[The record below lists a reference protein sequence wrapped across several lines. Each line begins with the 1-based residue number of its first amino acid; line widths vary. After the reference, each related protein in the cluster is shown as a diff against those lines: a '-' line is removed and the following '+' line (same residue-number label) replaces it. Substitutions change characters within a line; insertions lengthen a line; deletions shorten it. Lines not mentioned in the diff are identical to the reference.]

1 MINPFQQIEHRFDA
15 IEGVLNIILEHVVSP
30 PKDTSDKDEFLTV
43 PEAAKFLRLSVP
55 TIYGLISK
63 GEIPVRKRSKRC
75 YFSAKELQE
84 YLNQGR
90 RKAITEIT
98 SETQSYLQSIKK
110 DFKS

>member
-1 MINPFQQIEHRFDA
+1 MTNPFQQIEHRFDV
-15 IEGVLNIILEHVVSP
+15 IEGVLNTILQHVVSP
-30 PKDTSDKDEFLTV
+30 PKDTSGKDEFLTV

-75 YFSAKELQE
+75 YFSTKELQE

-90 RKAITEIT
+90 RKTVTET
-98 SETQSYLQSIKK
+98 VLESQSYLQTKRGI
-110 DFKS
+110 